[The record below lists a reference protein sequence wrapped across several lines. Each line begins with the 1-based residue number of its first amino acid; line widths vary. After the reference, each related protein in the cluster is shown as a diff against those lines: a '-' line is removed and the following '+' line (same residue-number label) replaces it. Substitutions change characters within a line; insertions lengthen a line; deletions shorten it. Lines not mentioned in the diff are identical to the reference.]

1 MVRIAPSLLAA
12 DFSRLAEEME
22 DVRLA
27 GADWL
32 HYDVMD
38 GCFVP
43 NISMGIPVLESIRKA
58 TGMFLDAHLMITEP
72 VRYAQA
78 FCRAGALRLIKD
90 EGKRCG
96 ITLKPAT
103 SWEAARPYLDLVDL
117 ILVMTVEPGFGG
129 QHFMAEQMDKLRAL
143 RHALDE
149 SGRSILLEVD
159 GGVDPETAPVCI
171 ENGADVLVAGSAVF
185 HAPDRR
191 EAIRGVPADFPD
203 WSSLPLRGRVHITS
217 HQVTAPRMFFW

>member
-78 FCRAGALRLIKD
+78 FCREIERALRLIKD

-103 SWEAARPYLDLVDL
+103 SWEAARPYLALVDL

-143 RHALDE
+143 RHAADE

-191 EAIRGVPADFPD
+191 EAIRR
-203 WSSLPLRGRVHITS
+203 LRGS
-217 HQVTAPRMFFW
+217 C